1 MCKETTRLGGM
12 VVFGGKVVSEEVFE
26 EVASL
31 SSTAG

>member
-12 VVFGGKVVSEEVFE
+12 VVIGDKVVFE

-31 SSTAG
+31 SNTAG